1 MASSSSL
8 FDLIDAEGR
17 PRNDG
22 PYLKGTTEWFHPYAR
37 SSAASGAEQ
46 KPKSAPAKE
55 AGDSAAWRLY
65 NKAAKEVDEKL
76 VKDWNSKLGGILL
89 FVSFFRQTYSQNTAL
104 KPS

>member
-22 PYLKGTTEWFHPYAR
+22 PYYLKGTTEWFHPYAR
-37 SSAASGAEQ
+37 SSAASGAE
-46 KPKSAPAKE
+46 KRPSSAPAKE

-89 FVSFFRQTYSQNTAL
+89 FVSFLADLFPEPR
-104 KPS
+104 